1 LLDKSITLL
10 NRIRDR
16 IEPAMNSLGL
26 KFASSGLSP
35 NFWTGVGFALAI
47 ASAVAYA
54 SATIGL
60 MYAALYGGIL
70 LLVSGFFDIIDG
82 SVARATKQISRKGAF
97 LDSTLDKVAEVI
109 VFLGILYGG
118 LADPAIV
125 LIALGLSLLV
135 SYTRARA
142 ESLGIELKGVGI
154 GERAE
159 RLIVIAVFSIA
170 GFTYYGMIIV
180 AIIAG
185 ITFIQRVASVVSHL
199 NRS

>member
-1 LLDKSITLL
+1 LL

-26 KFASSGLSP
+26 KFASSGFSP
-35 NFWTGVGFALAI
+35 NFWTSVGFAFAI

-54 SATIGL
+54 SADIGI
-60 MYAALYGGIL
+60 MFAALYGGIL
-70 LLVSGFFDIIDG
+70 LLISGFFDIVDG

-97 LDSTLDKVAEVI
+97 LDSTLDKVAEVV

-118 LADPAIV
+118 LADAKMV

-135 SYTRARA
+135 SYARARA
-142 ESLGIELKGVGI
+142 ESLGIELKGVGV

-159 RLIVIAVFSIA
+159 RLLVIAAFSIA
-170 GFTYYGMIIV
+170 GFTDYGIIIV

-185 ITFIQRVASVVSHL
+185 ITFIQRIVSVLSHI

>member
-1 LLDKSITLL
+1 ML

-26 KFASSGLSP
+26 KFASSGFSP
-35 NFWTGVGFALAI
+35 NFWTSVGFAFAI

-54 SATIGL
+54 SADTGI

-70 LLVSGFFDIIDG
+70 LIISGFFDIVDG

-97 LDSTLDKVAEVI
+97 LDSTLDKVAEVV

-118 LADPAIV
+118 LADATMV

-135 SYTRARA
+135 SYARARA
-142 ESLGIELKGVGI
+142 ESLGIELKGVGV

-159 RLIVIAVFSIA
+159 RLLVIAAFSIA
-170 GFTYYGMIIV
+170 GFTDYGIIIV

-185 ITFIQRVASVVSHL
+185 ITFIQRIVSVLSHI